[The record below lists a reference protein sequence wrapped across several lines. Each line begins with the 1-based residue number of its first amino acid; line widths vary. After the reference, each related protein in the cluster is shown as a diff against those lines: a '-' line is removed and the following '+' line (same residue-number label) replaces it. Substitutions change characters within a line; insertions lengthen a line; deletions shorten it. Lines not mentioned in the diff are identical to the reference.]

1 MVYVESNNFDVNLL
15 NKGNEM
21 QLIEHLNTQSKNFLK
36 EKVEKN

>member
-1 MVYVESNNFDVNLL
+1 MVYVERKNLNVNLL

-36 EKVEKN
+36 ENVEKK